1 MTDRPTIAV
10 RGEAMIEVEPELAEF
25 AVTVTSRDRDKTPA
39 LAQLAERVAA
49 VRAVLER
56 YADAIEKRETS
67 RLSVWP
73 ETWDA
78 SRLQDDRVV
87 AYRGSATTTVLVSEL
102 DTAGEMMLRVA
113 AVEGAAVDGLRWSV
127 RPASPVYR
135 EARQAA
141 VAEAVTRAR
150 DYAAALGAEVTGLLA
165 LSDLPG
171 SNGIRNLAMPASFS
185 AAGAADAPVLDLD
198 PQRQQVRASVE
209 AHFTISEPT
218 ALARPLD

>member
-49 VRAVLER
+49 VR
-56 YADAIEKRETS
+56 
-67 RLSVWP
+67 
-73 ETWDA
+73 
-78 SRLQDDRVV
+78 
-87 AYRGSATTTVLVSEL
+87 
-102 DTAGEMMLRVA
+102 
-113 AVEGAAVDGLRWSV
+113 
-127 RPASPVYR
+127 
-135 EARQAA
+135 
-141 VAEAVTRAR
+141 
-150 DYAAALGAEVTGLLA
+150 
-165 LSDLPG
+165 
-171 SNGIRNLAMPASFS
+171 
-185 AAGAADAPVLDLD
+185 